1 MSESR
6 VARWRERLKKEGM
19 KSVTVWLSAEEEL
32 RLKDLAITWRCSP
45 SEVMQQALA
54 QFHPGRPPS
63 LGNVTETSHSHHTSI
78 TDTTQ
83 IRAMLQA
90 ELPGLVQALVE
101 QYHHE
106 PRVTE
111 TRPSDVTDTSASAQ
125 PQRRTGGR
133 PMGRMTQE
141 ILALLDEH
149 PDGLNAEQ
157 IRGMLNPD
165 KPIGDNL
172 QGMRRRGVIQV
183 VGSGR
188 QRRYIKP
195 SA

>member
-1 MSESR
+1 
-6 VARWRERLKKEGM
+6 
-19 KSVTVWLSAEEEL
+19 
-32 RLKDLAITWRCSP
+32 
-45 SEVMQQALA
+45 
-54 QFHPGRPPS
+54 
-63 LGNVTETSHSHHTSI
+63 
-78 TDTTQ
+78 
-83 IRAMLQA
+83 
-90 ELPGLVQALVE
+90 
-101 QYHHE
+101 
-106 PRVTE
+106 
-111 TRPSDVTDTSASAQ
+111 
-125 PQRRTGGR
+125 
-133 PMGRMTQE
+133 MTQE

-157 IRGMLNPD
+157 IRGMLSPD